1 MIGEEIRES
10 LLAKEMAEKL
20 FKLMGD
26 WDKFD
31 ITLHSV
37 QSIIERIYIGN
48 IKGVQRYY
56 DLSELRSSARHY
68 ITTLQLIIECIDKIL
83 ENTGE

>member
-1 MIGEEIRES
+1 MIEEEIREE

-31 ITLHSV
+31 VTLHSV
-37 QSIIERIYIGN
+37 QEIIERIYIGN
-48 IKGVQRYY
+48 IKGVQ
-56 DLSELRSSARHY
+56 
-68 ITTLQLIIECIDKIL
+68 
-83 ENTGE
+83 NTMLYRN